1 MNLSLETLDAA
12 TRDLLA
18 RLVAID
24 SRNPSLAP
32 GGPGEAR
39 IAAAAA
45 AFLRDAGLEVEQV
58 APEPGRASVIGRLR
72 GSGGGRTLL
81 LNGHLDTVGFGA
93 MEGPTAPRV
102 EAGRLYGRGAYDMKG
117 GVAAALL
124 AAALLAGS
132 APLPG
137 DLIVAAVADE
147 EHASLGVQAVLAHLR
162 AAGTR
167 VDGAV
172 VTEPTDL
179 QLGIAHKGFVW
190 ATFTTHGRAAHGSRR
205 ADGID
210 AIAHMGRVLGGL
222 EGLDMA
228 LQDRPAH
235 PLLGHASLHASL
247 IGGGTELST
256 YPAWCELQVER
267 RTLPGETPESVAA
280 EYAAILDSLRAADPR
295 LAADCALTLA
305 RSPLET
311 PAGAPIVQ
319 AVAEATR
326 QVLGAAPPLTG
337 TSFWTDA
344 AFIGDAGIPTAIFGP
359 TGAGLHADVEWV
371 DLASV
376 AACARVLV
384 AAARAFCR

>member
-12 TRDLLA
+12 TQDLLTQ
-18 RLVAID
+18 LVAGD
-24 SRNPSLAP
+24 SRNPSLVP
-32 GGPGEAR
+32 DGPGEAR
-39 IAAAAA
+39 VAAITA
-45 AFLRDAGLEVEQV
+45 AFLREAGLEVDLVE
-58 APEPGRASVIGRLR
+58 PEPGRTSVIGYLR

-81 LNGHLDTVGFGA
+81 LNGHIDTVGFGG
-93 MEGPTAPRV
+93 MDGPTTPRV
-102 EAGRLYGRGAYDMKG
+102 EAGRLHGRGAYDMKG

-124 AAALLAGS
+124 AAALLAGGER
-132 APLPG
+132 LTG
-137 DLIVAAVADE
+137 DLIVTAVADE
-147 EHASLGVQAVLAHLR
+147 EHASLGVQAVLARLQ

-190 ATFTTHGRAAHGSRR
+190 TTFTTRGRAAHGSRR
-205 ADGID
+205 SDGSD
-210 AIAHMGRVLGGL
+210 AIAHMGRVLGRL
-222 EGLDMA
+222 EGLDGA

-247 IGGGTELST
+247 ISGGTELST
-256 YPAWCELQVER
+256 YPAHCELQVER
-267 RTLPGETPESVAA
+267 RTLPGETPEAVAG
-280 EYAAILDSLRAADPR
+280 EYAAILDLLQAADPR
-295 LAADCALTLA
+295 FVAAYKLTLA

-319 AVAEATR
+319 AVAAAARTL
-326 QVLGAAPPLTG
+326 LGAAPTIIG

-359 TGAGLHADVEWV
+359 TGVGLHADVEWV

-376 AACARVLV
+376 AACARVL
-384 AAARAFCR
+384 AATAQAFCR